1 MSARLGRRTWLA
13 LSALV
18 VILLFATVAADA
30 KLYGTRPPSSSSV
43 TAQASTAVCLDSEL
57 CAQRTGPMR
66 KAARHHGAGND
77 CPTTPI
83 FPTL

>member
-30 KLYGTRPPSSSSV
+30 KLYGTRPPSSSNITTNDS
-43 TAQASTAVCLDSEL
+43 SAVCLDREY
-57 CAQRTGPMR
+57 CAHRTGPLR
-66 KAARHHGAGND
+66 KAASHRAAA
-77 CPTTPI
+77 CPTTAS